1 VTFELLLRVALAPL
15 AVGLASLAARRWG
28 HAAAGYLGGMP
39 LIGGP
44 ITFFLAQDHGARFA
58 AQSATVTL
66 AAVAGQAAYLLA
78 FAFASRSGRWAVAL
92 ACGLAA
98 FAVVSAGVAGLAPSL
113 VEAIALAVGGLA
125 IAWIALPH
133 PREPGGMPAV
143 PGIELYLRLAAA
155 LALAFAIVTS
165 ANVLGP
171 MWSGV
176 LLSIPVTGSIIP
188 AFTLAL
194 HGPDVVARVIRGFVV
209 GLTGFISFFCVVAA
223 CAIELGVAVSFV
235 LAALAAL
242 SAVFV
247 SSRLLKIRLA
257 PP

>member
-1 VTFELLLRVALAPL
+1 
-15 AVGLASLAARRWG
+15 
-28 HAAAGYLGGMP
+28 MP

-78 FAFASRSGRWAVAL
+78 FAFASRSRSWAVAL
-92 ACGLAA
+92 ACGLTA
-98 FAVVSAGVAGLAPSL
+98 FAAVSVGVAWLAPSL
-113 VEAIALAVGGLA
+113 IVAIVLAVGALA

-133 PREPGGMPAV
+133 PREPGGMPSV

-165 ANVLGP
+165 ASILGP

-176 LLSIPVTGSIIP
+176 MLSIPVTGSIIP

-194 HGPDVVARVIRGFVV
+194 HGPDVVARVVRGFVV
-209 GLTGFISFFCVVAA
+209 GLTGFISFFSVVAGGA
-223 CAIELGVAVSFV
+223 VEMGIAVSFLLAT
-235 LAALAAL
+235 LAALAAV
-242 SAVFV
+242 SV